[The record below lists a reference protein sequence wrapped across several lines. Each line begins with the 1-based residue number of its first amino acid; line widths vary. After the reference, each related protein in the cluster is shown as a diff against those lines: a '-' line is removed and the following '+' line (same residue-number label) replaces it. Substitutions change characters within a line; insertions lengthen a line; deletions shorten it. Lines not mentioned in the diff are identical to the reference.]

1 MSADSQTIRPVS
13 ERPIGPL
20 ILCRVLWRSFFF
32 QSVTN
37 YERMQNMGFAY
48 CMAPALK
55 RLYRGK
61 ALEEAMARHLEFF
74 NSHPYMAGALLGAT
88 VRLEEECAG
97 GRLPASQITAF
108 KRYMMGPMAAIGDSF
123 FWASLRPLAAT
134 WAIIGVLN
142 GLYWAPLGFLC
153 LYNVFH
159 FSLRTYGV
167 FVGYRT
173 GERICE
179 RINRFGLV
187 KFADRSHYLTGAF
200 LGITAALY
208 VEWATQTNAAVGEG
222 AEPFLLSAL
231 VLIFFFSLK
240 RKMPMPM
247 LLYTFSIGCIA
258 LIAALD
264 AWFPMI

>member
-1 MSADSQTIRPVS
+1 M
-13 ERPIGPL
+13 
-20 ILCRVLWRSFFF
+20 
-32 QSVTN
+32 
-37 YERMQNMGFAY
+37 
-48 CMAPALK
+48 
-55 RLYRGK
+55 
-61 ALEEAMARHLEFF
+61 
-74 NSHPYMAGALLGAT
+74 
-88 VRLEEECAG
+88 
-97 GRLPASQITAF
+97 
-108 KRYMMGPMAAIGDSF
+108 
-123 FWASLRPLAAT
+123 
-134 WAIIGVLN
+134 GVLS
-142 GLYWAPLGFLC
+142 GLYWAPLAFLC

-159 FSLRTYGV
+159 FGLRTYGV

-179 RINRFGLV
+179 RINRFGLI

-208 VEWATQTNAAVGEG
+208 VEWSTKTNAAVGEG

-231 VLIFFFSLK
+231 ILIFFFSLK

-247 LLYTFSIGCIA
+247 LLYTFSVGCIA